1 MLEVKPM
8 TNIDHFVQPAQPL
21 RAVKVQT
28 GTMAHQ
34 SPVLLRHSKI
44 QKLLKKQMSNLSD
57 HHVLLKEKIE
67 KLLLEDISHMELN
80 T

>member
-21 RAVKVQT
+21 RAVQVQP

-34 SPVLLRHSKI
+34 SPVLLRRSKL
-44 QKLLKKQMSNLSD
+44 QRLLKKQMSNLSD
-57 HHVLLKEKIE
+57 RHVLLKEKIDE
-67 KLLLEDISHMELN
+67 ILSKDISDAELN